1 MASFNEQVLA
11 NLAAL
16 QAAQALGCAGAAQM
30 QQQQPQPPAFS
41 CLGAGLM
48 PGIGGGMPG
57 FGSALGQNMGPSF
70 PPNFLQTVNT
80 AAAAA
85 AAAVSAELGGIGAGG
100 KGPLERSSA
109 SNPGAAP
116 VQPSEPESVQPG
128 PSKEKEKEK
137 CERDGEHF
145 SEEDENDEK
154 EAKDE
159 PGPPVVKK
167 YQDPKPKVR
176 SKTPGKNEATEKQEE
191 AEIAG
196 GTHGEPAED
205 NGPKN
210 EEPDENRQVHHPVR
224 KVGQFAMDE
233 DNVLEVFARVVPKKK
248 TRQQHASRK
257 SVDHAAKDEK
267 QATSEP
273 ASSVVDGKDKPAEPE
288 KPPKRRRGRF
298 FLL

>member
-1 MASFNEQVLA
+1 M
-11 NLAAL
+11 
-16 QAAQALGCAGAAQM
+16 
-30 QQQQPQPPAFS
+30 
-41 CLGAGLM
+41 
-48 PGIGGGMPG
+48 
-57 FGSALGQNMGPSF
+57 
-70 PPNFLQTVNT
+70 
-80 AAAAA
+80 
-85 AAAVSAELGGIGAGG
+85 
-100 KGPLERSSA
+100 
-109 SNPGAAP
+109 
-116 VQPSEPESVQPG
+116 QPSEPESVQPG
-128 PSKEKEKEK
+128 PSKEKEK

-159 PGPPVVKK
+159 PGPSVVKK

>member
-1 MASFNEQVLA
+1 M
-11 NLAAL
+11 
-16 QAAQALGCAGAAQM
+16 
-30 QQQQPQPPAFS
+30 
-41 CLGAGLM
+41 
-48 PGIGGGMPG
+48 
-57 FGSALGQNMGPSF
+57 
-70 PPNFLQTVNT
+70 
-80 AAAAA
+80 
-85 AAAVSAELGGIGAGG
+85 
-100 KGPLERSSA
+100 
-109 SNPGAAP
+109 
-116 VQPSEPESVQPG
+116 QPSEPESVQPG

-159 PGPPVVKK
+159 PGPSVVKK

-233 DNVLEVFARVVPKKK
+233 DNVLEVARGP
-248 TRQQHASRK
+248 RGEGREAGDFGAGEFGGGWQGQAGRAGEASEEEARAVF
-257 SVDHAAKDEK
+257 SALGAKPNK
-267 QATSEP
+267 
-273 ASSVVDGKDKPAEPE
+273 ASN
-288 KPPKRRRGRF
+288 
-298 FLL
+298 L